1 MSKRFHKPF
10 QEYFIVESGDQAVPV
25 TGNLIGTGSNVN
37 IASGQVGGVAAQ
49 KFGTYDYNEFL
60 AATATPTLIPSI
72 KIVQGTP
79 AATNNSGAKG
89 WFHQDKG
96 WVETPAIKRDTVTS
110 IGTFLPN
117 VGKYSSVF
125 FKNLPTAV
133 EDKEYS
139 INLFLSSVRKDR
151 DYGPNED
158 QTTYSYSKADL
169 SAFTDDTDYIVQH
182 LLYQINLAS
191 KWNNLQPSWLQNR
204 QKQQLALAINTSGS
218 TTGTA
223 IGTLKVGDT
232 VPVQTDG
239 TTTFSITVDKP
250 FVQMLTDAIA
260 NDAAIT
266 SSSTIELIDL
276 TNAGTGQRATGTFTV
291 TNNTNIATDTITIN
305 TTALVEGTDFDA
317 GADNTAP
324 ELAVTATNLAAAID
338 AVAGVSAT
346 ASGAVVTVVWD
357 TYGTAGNSIVWTYT
371 DQASVGGT
379 ISGSGTLTNGSATNI
394 NSFMIVGLDHD
405 LAEAFDDIEQT
416 KVTVDAT
423 LGGQYHVDGG
433 YTKTTT
439 SRAEEELGTA
449 RKLKIMYD
457 SRAFAQTGSQ
467 QLTGHA
473 DQLLLAANY
482 ISSTPSQLY
491 TETIIDVREDT
502 EKPSGGS
509 HIANQFR
516 VRMIVL
522 ATDDSSS
529 ATPAGGGITT
539 SSASTTTVADLESVL
554 GDWLQAN
561 AGVQFN
567 GSATS
572 STTFV

>member
-1 MSKRFHKPF
+1 M
-10 QEYFIVESGDQAVPV
+10 PV
-25 TGNLIGTGSNVN
+25 TGNLIAAGSSVN
-37 IASGQVGGVAAQ
+37 IADGQLGGIAAE

-89 WFHQDKG
+89 WFNQDKG
-96 WVETPAIKRDTVTS
+96 WVETPAIRKDKILS

-125 FKNLPTAV
+125 FKNLPTMV

-139 INLFLSSVRKDR
+139 INMFLTSVRKDR

-158 QTTYSYSKADL
+158 QVTYSYKKTDL
-169 SAFTDDTDYIVQH
+169 SAYTDDTDFIVQN

-204 QKQQLALAINTSGS
+204 QKQQLALAINTTGGN
-218 TTGTA
+218 TGTA
-223 IGTLKVGDT
+223 IGALKVGDV

-239 TTTFSITVDKP
+239 TTTFNITVDKP

-266 SSSTIELIDL
+266 ASSTIELINLSD
-276 TNAGTGQRATGTFTV
+276 AGKGQKATGTFQV
-291 TNNTNIATDTITIN
+291 TAYANMTTDTITIDS
-305 TTALVEGTDFDA
+305 TALVEGTDFDA
-317 GADNTAP
+317 ETSD
-324 ELAVTATNLAAAID
+324 EVTATNLAAAI
-338 AVAGVSAT
+338 AGVAGVESAT
-346 ASGAVVTVVWD
+346 AVGDTVTVVWD
-357 TYGTAGNSIVWTYT
+357 TPGTAGNSIVWTYT
-371 DQASVGGT
+371 DQGSSAGT
-379 ISGSGTLTNGSATNI
+379 ISGSGTLTGGSATNV
-394 NSFMIVGLDHD
+394 NSFMLVGLDHD
-405 LAEAFDDIEQT
+405 LSQAYDDIQAT

-423 LGGQYHVDGG
+423 LGGQFHVDGG
-433 YTKTTT
+433 YTKTIT
-439 SRAEEELGTA
+439 SRAEEETGTA
-449 RKLKIMYD
+449 RKLKLIYD

-467 QLTGHA
+467 QLRG
-473 DQLLLAANY
+473 DSDSLLLAPNY
-482 ISSTPSQLY
+482 ISTTPTQLY
-491 TETIIDVREDT
+491 TVTTIDVRDDT

-509 HIANQFR
+509 YIANQFR
-516 VRMIVL
+516 VWILVL
-522 ATDDSSS
+522 ATDDSAS
-529 ATPAGGGITT
+529 ATPGGGGITT
-539 SSASTTTVADLESVL
+539 SSASSTAVADLESVL

-561 AGVQFN
+561 SGVSFN
-567 GSATS
+567 GSATA

>member
-25 TGNLIGTGSNVN
+25 TGNLIAAGSSVN
-37 IASGQVGGVAAQ
+37 IANGQVGGVAAE
-49 KFGTYDYNEFL
+49 KFGAYDYNEFL

-79 AATNNSGAKG
+79 NAANNSSAKG
-89 WFHQDKG
+89 WFNQDKG
-96 WVETPAIKRDTVTS
+96 WVETPAIKKDKILS

-133 EDKEYS
+133 EDKEYK

-151 DYGPNED
+151 DFGPNED
-158 QTTYSYSKADL
+158 QATYSFSKDDL
-169 SAFTDDTDYIVQH
+169 SAYTDDTDYILKH

-204 QKQQLALAINTSGS
+204 QKQQIALAINTSGGN
-218 TTGTA
+218 TGTA
-223 IGTLKVGDT
+223 IGALKVGDV

-266 SSSTIELIDL
+266 ASSTIELINLSD
-276 TNAGTGQRATGTFTV
+276 AGKGQKATGTFQV
-291 TNNTNIATDTITIN
+291 TAFANMTTDTITIDS
-305 TTALVEGTDFDA
+305 TALVEGTDFDA
-317 GADNTAP
+317 VTSD
-324 ELAVTATNLAAAID
+324 EVTATNLAAAI
-338 AVAGVSAT
+338 AGVAGVESAT
-346 ASGAVVTVVWD
+346 AVGDTVTVVWD
-357 TYGTAGNSIVWTYT
+357 TPGTAGNSIVWTYT
-371 DQASVGGT
+371 DQGSSAGT
-379 ISGSGTLTNGSATNI
+379 ISGSGTLTGGSATNA
-394 NSFMIVGLDHD
+394 NAFLLVGLDHD
-405 LAEAFDDIEQT
+405 LSEAYDDIQAT
-416 KVTVDAT
+416 KVTIDAT
-423 LGGQYHVDGG
+423 LGGQYDVDKG
-433 YTKTTT
+433 YTKTVT
-439 SRAEEELGTA
+439 SRAEEETGTA

-467 QLTGHA
+467 QLRG
-473 DQLLLAANY
+473 DSDSLLLAPNY
-482 ISSTPSQLY
+482 ISTNPAQLY
-491 TETIIDVREDT
+491 TVTTIDVRDDT

-509 HIANQFR
+509 YIANQFR
-516 VRMIVL
+516 VHILVL
-522 ATDDSSS
+522 ATDDSAS
-529 ATPAGGGITT
+529 ATVTAGGITT

-561 AGVQFN
+561 SGVSFN